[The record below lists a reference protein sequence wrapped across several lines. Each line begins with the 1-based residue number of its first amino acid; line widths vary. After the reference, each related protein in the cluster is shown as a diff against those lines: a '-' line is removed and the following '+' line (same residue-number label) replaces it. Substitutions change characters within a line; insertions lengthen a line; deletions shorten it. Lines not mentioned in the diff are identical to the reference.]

1 MKLGNALP
9 AYIKL
14 EGAQKL
20 AFLEYEVVV
29 RDLGSLT
36 EDQTRDLF
44 YRINST
50 SYGLNAM
57 EVNNARFDGAL
68 KRFCDDLSEN
78 PFFVKHQTFN
88 SFDAKRMNDVRWCL
102 TLVITMLSSYFNRDS
117 EHEDYLERYN
127 DDFPQHSDIDSRLQH
142 VFSYM
147 EDLDFDAYSR
157 VWQKSDLF
165 TCMVELDRARD
176 LLDSLELSQV
186 SAALH
191 TFYQNVDR
199 AAAGEMWQG
208 LHDDYQSRAAEY
220 FAAARSGSN
229 DRSSRVRRGEI
240 VSSVIRG
247 SRNLQQKAD

>member
-1 MKLGNALP
+1 
-9 AYIKL
+9 
-14 EGAQKL
+14 
-20 AFLEYEVVV
+20 
-29 RDLGSLT
+29 
-36 EDQTRDLF
+36 
-44 YRINST
+44 
-50 SYGLNAM
+50 M

-68 KRFCDDLSEN
+68 KRFCDDLSED

-127 DDFPQHSDIDSRLQH
+127 DDFPQHSDIGSRLQH

-147 EDLDFDAYSR
+147 EDLDFDAFSR

-176 LLDSLELSQV
+176 LLDSLELSRV

-199 AAAGEMWQG
+199 CPLQLAKCGTGCMTIIRAVLPSISRLPAPGQMTGLQG
-208 LHDDYQSRAAEY
+208 TPR
-220 FAAARSGSN
+220 
-229 DRSSRVRRGEI
+229 
-240 VSSVIRG
+240 
-247 SRNLQQKAD
+247 